1 MAVASR
7 SAPADV
13 TVQTESQIL
22 PGHGWPVWGH
32 DTTVDV
38 LKDAVVRDRVRHA
51 YLISGPDGVGKTTL
65 ATAFARVLACQQAPE
80 PGLACG
86 ACLSCRKVGR
96 GVHPDVQT
104 FSLMTQAA
112 ASEKSGG
119 KNTSLTIETVR
130 EIASGTALRPTEA
143 RWRVVI
149 VEDAETL
156 QAVAQE
162 AFLKTLE
169 EPPRF
174 VVIMLL
180 CDDPELLLP
189 TIRSRCEPIELRR
202 ASRLAVI
209 DSLRAAGV
217 ADKTAEAIAD
227 QAGGLPGLAR
237 RIADDP
243 KQLARAQESI
253 ERALAWIGSSAYER
267 LVTAVRLGDTFSKR
281 RAEVFSDLETLL
293 GVWRDAL
300 LLHAAQH
307 PHLTY
312 RGIAERLHALAGG
325 WTLADLHRAV
335 DATLTCIADLE
346 ANVRPRLAL
355 ETMVLR
361 WPTLLSAPARPPLAA
376 PATR

>member
-1 MAVASR
+1 MAAAHG
-7 SAPADV
+7 SAQPDV
-13 TVQTESQIL
+13 TIQTETPSVPI
-22 PGHGWPVWGH
+22 HGWPVWGH
-32 DTTVDV
+32 DSAVGT
-38 LKDAVVRDRVRHA
+38 LKDAVLRDRVRHA

-65 ATAFARVLACQQAPE
+65 ATAFARALVCQEPPA

-86 ACLSCRKVGR
+86 ACLGCRKVGR

-104 FSLMTQAA
+104 FSLAMQAA

-130 EIASGTALRPTEA
+130 EIAGGTALRPTEA
-143 RWRVVI
+143 RWRVVL

-156 QAVAQE
+156 QPVAQE

-174 VVIMLL
+174 VVLLLL

-202 ASRLAVI
+202 APRSAVI

-217 ADKTAEAIAD
+217 AERTAEAIAD

-237 RIADDP
+237 RIAEDP

-253 ERALAWIGSSAYER
+253 ERALAWIGAGAYDR

-281 RAEVFSDLETLL
+281 RAEVFADLETLL

-325 WTLADLHRAV
+325 WTLVDLHRAV

-355 ETMVLR
+355 ETMVLT
-361 WPTLLSAPARPPLAA
+361 WPTPPSAPVRPPLAA
-376 PATR
+376 ATR

>member
-1 MAVASR
+1 VAATNG
-7 SAPADV
+7 SAAPNAS
-13 TVQTESQIL
+13 VQTRPRL
-22 PGHGWPVWGH
+22 APDHGWPVWGH
-32 DTTVDV
+32 DSAVGT
-38 LKDAVVRDRVRHA
+38 LKDAVLKDRVRHA
-51 YLISGPDGVGKTTL
+51 YLVSGPQGVGKTTL
-65 ATAFARVLACQQAPE
+65 ATAFARVLVCQAPPQ

-86 ACLSCRKVGR
+86 ACLSCRKIGR

-104 FSLMTQAA
+104 FSLATQAA

-130 EIASGTALRPTEA
+130 EIAAGTALRPTEA
-143 RWRVVI
+143 RWRVVV

-174 VVIMLL
+174 VVILLL

-189 TIRSRCEPIELRR
+189 TIRSRCEPVDLRR
-202 ASRLAVI
+202 APRSAVI

-217 ADKTAEAIAD
+217 AEQSAQAIAD

-253 ERALAWIGSSAYER
+253 DRALAWIGSGAYER
-267 LVTAVRLGDTFSKR
+267 LVTAVRLGDSFSKR
-281 RAEVFSDLETLL
+281 RAEVFADLETLL

-361 WPTLLSAPARPPLAA
+361 WPILPSAPVRPPLAV